1 MAEQSNGLMRQ
12 LGETKDGYGSQAVQA
27 RQQQTRQPTS
37 ALCGRIVERPAR
49 LKHRDNNE
57 LNCVLAAL
65 VTRVDG
71 AYQPG
76 VCKRAVVPSWIR
88 TCVPLFPLLGLGAE
102 RGAER
107 ERERVCDIV
116 IYDEPDLGR
125 GIS

>member
-1 MAEQSNGLMRQ
+1 MSLQLYVASGPVPVGMGRALSVTLQRSVTAERASWSVL
-12 LGETKDGYGSQAVQA
+12 L
-27 RQQQTRQPTS
+27 
-37 ALCGRIVERPAR
+37 L
-49 LKHRDNNE
+49 
-57 LNCVLAAL
+57 LAAL